1 MKFLSK
7 MVRDKNDVNEKTVI
21 GIISFVIMILFAVV
35 DLATGFFGKDLV
47 IKEYIYTS
55 FLILTLGSF
64 GISSVDKYTNVKFD
78 NNNNYDEPQ
87 SKYD

>member
-1 MKFLSK
+1 M
-7 MVRDKNDVNEKTVI
+7 
-21 GIISFVIMILFAVV
+21 
-35 DLATGFFGKDLV
+35 

-64 GISSVDKYTNVKFD
+64 GISSVDKYTNVK
-78 NNNNYDEPQ
+78 YDTKDDFEAYDDYTETDKPEEGPQ